1 MEAFLLTEKEGS
13 SELPALFVGR
23 FQPFHNGHLFM
34 TRRILEE
41 HDQLII
47 GVGSAQY
54 SNTKENPFSFEERS
68 EMISRALMDGEI
80 DQCEILPVEDV
91 HNHATWVSFVES
103 VVPKFG
109 VVFSNDPLT
118 IKLFQEKGYE
128 VREPSLHDREN
139 LSGTEARER
148 MASGEDW
155 EDLVPRTVAEF
166 IREIGGIERVR
177 QLGIS
182 EGSQG
187 QEGYQHDQRD

>member
-1 MEAFLLTEKEGS
+1 LTAKEGS

-54 SNTKENPFSFEERS
+54 SNTKENPFSFDERS
-68 EMISRALMDGEI
+68 EMIGRALVEEGI
-80 DQCEILPVEDV
+80 IQCETLPIEDV

-118 IKLFQEKGYE
+118 VKLFQEKGYE

-139 LSGTEARER
+139 LSGTEVRER

-166 IREIGGIERVR
+166 VREIGGIERVR

-182 EGSQG
+182 EGSHG